1 MTQIKQ
7 FKNSSVIA
15 TDLGVFY
22 FPVASTSNQW
32 SELTIGTNV
41 SWESAHQTVQGKKIV
56 PYGSAND
63 LPVMIRRIMDRN
75 SLAPGILEREM
86 GLLRGQGAQLYTTV
100 IENGDVT
107 RKWTYDQEI
116 WDWLNS
122 WNFRQYI
129 DKATTEYKYLKGF
142 FVKRTMKR
150 GNRIGRR
157 PEWKN
162 IEVIPATDCRLSWV
176 DSRRLEDVENI
187 YVGDFENGC
196 STGIRTY
203 PVYNHEMPWA
213 KAVCMSYH
221 NTYSFAR
228 NFYSVPGYFGTLN
241 WIERSSDI
249 PELIKYLTDNSLS
262 LTYHVHSPS
271 GYWQKKRELLED
283 KYPDKDSLF
292 IDKKLEDVKTEV
304 FKSMTETLSGKK
316 NAGKFIETVDFF
328 DSDANTV
335 VSWKIEPIDQKFKEF
350 IDAQL
355 EVSKKADA
363 ATTSGIGLHPAL
375 SNIMVDGKLSSGS
388 EMLYA
393 LKLYLASDTNIPEEV
408 ILEPINQAIQTMF
421 PNSKKRIGFYHKIV
435 LREESVTPG
444 ERTANNV

>member
-1 MTQIKQ
+1 MSDIKT
-7 FKNSSVIA
+7 FKNSAVIA
-15 TDLGVFY
+15 LPNGVFY
-22 FPVASTSNQW
+22 FPTASTSNQW

-41 SWESAHQTVQGKKIV
+41 SWESVHQTVQGKKIV

-75 SLAPGILEREM
+75 NLAPGILEREM
-86 GLLRGQGAQLYTTV
+86 GLLRGQGPQLYTTV

-107 RKWTYDQEI
+107 RQWVDDKEI

-122 WNFRQYI
+122 WNFRAYI

-162 IEVIPATDCRLSWV
+162 LEVIPATDCRLAWV
-176 DSRRLEDVENI
+176 DTRRLEDVPFI

-196 STGIRTY
+196 STGVRTY
-203 PVYNHEMPWA
+203 PVYDVDQPWA

-262 LTYHVHSPS
+262 LTYHVHSPE
-271 GYWQKKRELLED
+271 GYWKKKRDFIAD
-283 KYPDKDSLF
+283 KYPDKPEKF
-292 IDKKLEDVKTEV
+292 IDDKLEEVKTEV
-304 FKSMTETLSGKK
+304 FKSMTSALSGKA

-328 DSDANTV
+328 DPDSNTIV
-335 VSWKIEPIDQKFKEF
+335 KWEIEPIDQKFKEF

-408 ILEPINQAIQTMF
+408 ILEPINQAIQSMF
-421 PNSKKRIGFYHKIV
+421 PNRNLRMGFYHKII
-435 LREESVTPG
+435 LREESVSP
-444 ERTANNV
+444 EDRTANNV